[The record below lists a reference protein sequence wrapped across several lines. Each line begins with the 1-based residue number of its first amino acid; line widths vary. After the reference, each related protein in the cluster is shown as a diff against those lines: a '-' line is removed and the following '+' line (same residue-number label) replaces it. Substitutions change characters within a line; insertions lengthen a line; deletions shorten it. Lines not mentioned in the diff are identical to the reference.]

1 MKKLLPSY
9 ILIQILATVLFLF
22 PSVRDAFAQGRDAES
37 KPFWVYHAFGDSIT
51 FGIGASMTSDRYV
64 SLIAKDKALTL
75 TDLGISGSQ
84 ACDVADTQILPNE
97 NPGITSAAM
106 YTEMV
111 GINDADVKGTG
122 AYEANYINCLT
133 AGLSWL
139 GIPSSHKT
147 FAKNGSISGAWSNDG
162 SWPDGVG
169 LFSTTTGST
178 LSLTLVTSGR
188 PIYLWYRMQ
197 DSNGGSFTY
206 ALDGGPVTT
215 VTTASTPTISTQ
227 NGGTTGRGVVRLPRA
242 EAGAHTV
249 TISVTSS
256 TSPKNSVSIGAIGTP
271 SAPSDKDLSYVYQAG
286 VTKQRQDGNSAA
298 TAQYNSDALSIVNLL
313 ADDGLKVFFVP
324 VRNFIDGL
332 PSQMFDQLHPN
343 DLGHSLIRN
352 AFESVWK

>member
-1 MKKLLPSY
+1 MKKLLLSY
-9 ILIQILATVLFLF
+9 VFIPILAVAPF
-22 PSVRDAFAQGRDAES
+22 PSARVAFGQGADASPNSVR
-37 KPFWVYHAFGDSIT
+37 VYHAFGDSIT
-51 FGIGASMTSDRYV
+51 FGIGASITSDRYV

-75 TDLGISGSQ
+75 VDLGISGSQ
-84 ACDVADTQILPNE
+84 ACDVADAQIIPNA
-97 NPGITSAAM
+97 NPGITSAAI

-122 AYEANYINCLT
+122 AYEANYTNCLT

-139 GIPSSHKT
+139 GIPSTHKR
-147 FAKNGSISGAWSNDG
+147 FAQNGSTSGAWSNDG

-169 LFSTTTGST
+169 LFSTTNGST

-197 DSNGGSFTY
+197 DSNGGSFTCD
-206 ALDGGPVTT
+206 LDGGPATT

-227 NGGTTGRGVVRLPRA
+227 NGGVTGRGVVRLPG
-242 EAGAHTV
+242 AGAGSHTV
-249 TISVTSS
+249 TIKVTSS
-256 TSPKNSVSIGAIGTP
+256 TSPNNSVSIGAIGTP
-271 SAPSDKDLSYVYQAG
+271 SAPSDKDLSYVYQGG
-286 VTKQRQDGNSAA
+286 VTKQRDDGNSAA
-298 TAQYNSDALSIVNLL
+298 TAQYNSDALAVVNML
-313 ADDGLKVFFVP
+313 ADDGLKITFVP

-352 AFESVWK
+352 AFETVWK